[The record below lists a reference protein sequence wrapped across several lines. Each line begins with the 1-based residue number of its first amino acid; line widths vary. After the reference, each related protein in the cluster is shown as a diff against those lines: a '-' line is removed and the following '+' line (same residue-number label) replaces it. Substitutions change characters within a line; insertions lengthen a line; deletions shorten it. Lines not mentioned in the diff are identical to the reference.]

1 MLLEFGMEAILS
13 ATASHKQTLANPM
26 VDWRSETQRPMSS
39 ILKNP
44 VNPFFITPPVFFC
57 QVPSPNLTKKQLPN
71 QPTFT
76 AASRSPVF
84 AGRRSPFPSMYWTA
98 PIAWTRAMG
107 GVGWLEVKYVDGWW
121 MMWMIWMILYIQ
133 KIKSEIWALLKK
145 QVVYLYVKWWA
156 RKGASEA
163 WKARWSYHINDL
175 SLKALAAFTGGPFD
189 GGEPPFDRKTQ
200 TKETQHHP
208 KSRFQEEDSNRPFR
222 T

>member
-1 MLLEFGMEAILS
+1 
-13 ATASHKQTLANPM
+13 M
-26 VDWRSETQRPMSS
+26 VDWRSETQRPMSF

-44 VNPFFITPPVFFC
+44 VNPFFITPPVVFC
-57 QVPSPNLTKKQLPN
+57 QVTSPNLTKKQLPN

-107 GVGWLEVKYVDGWW
+107 EVGWRWNTWTGGEWCGWSEWFIYTENQKWNMSIVEKTGGVFVCEVVG
-121 MMWMIWMILYIQ
+121 
-133 KIKSEIWALLKK
+133 KK
-145 QVVYLYVKWWA
+145 WSI
-156 RKGASEA
+156 R
-163 WKARWSYHINDL
+163 RWSYHINDL

-189 GGEPPFDRKTQ
+189 GGEPLFVNTCDRKTQ

>member
-44 VNPFFITPPVFFC
+44 VLTFYITPPVVFC
-57 QVPSPNLTKKQLPN
+57 QVTSPNLTKKQLPN

-76 AASRSPVF
+76 ALSRSPVF

-107 GVGWLEVKYVDGWW
+107 LVGWRWNTWTGGEWCGWSEW
-121 MMWMIWMILYIQ
+121 FIQ
-133 KIKSEIWALLKK
+133 KIKNEIWALLKK

-156 RKGASEA
+156 RNEASEG

-189 GGEPPFDRKTQ
+189 GGKPAFDRKTQ
-200 TKETQHHP
+200 TKATHHHP